1 MLTHFNGSTTDL
13 YILTRVSK
21 YTETSQADTSSLKP
35 VQILSWVT
43 ELSQV
48 NFKTYFQK
56 QTKCGKC
63 ISMKV

>member
-43 ELSQV
+43 ELS
-48 NFKTYFQK
+48 
-56 QTKCGKC
+56 
-63 ISMKV
+63 